1 MDEMDG
7 WMDGMGVSKVSLNVL
22 HTFWV
27 SITCS
32 ICTYIYIVK
41 NFHQHYF
48 GFQILMSCWGWGM
61 GEHHFQNYTMFVSFQ
76 IFGSKLVIYF
86 LIEFIRFFEN
96 LKNVFCH
103 YKFQKIGTK
112 LVTLFFEVIHFFD
125 PKERDKRARSAW
137 CDVNFKKMEFSRAT
151 RFREVPDANPNF
163 KN

>member
-1 MDEMDG
+1 
-7 WMDGMGVSKVSLNVL
+7 
-22 HTFWV
+22 
-27 SITCS
+27 
-32 ICTYIYIVK
+32 
-41 NFHQHYF
+41 
-48 GFQILMSCWGWGM
+48 
-61 GEHHFQNYTMFVSFQ
+61 MFVSFQ